1 MANKKKELL
10 SIVVP
15 CYNEEESL
23 PYFYSETMK
32 VLNEFDDDYEL
43 VLVDD
48 GSSDKTIDRMMEL
61 SKNDKNVKYLS
72 FSRNFGKESAMYAGL
87 CNASGDYVAIMDADL
102 QHPPVM
108 LKEMLEAV
116 KSGEYDVAAAKRTTR
131 EGDSKIRTFFAR
143 TFYKLINHVSDA
155 KMMDGAGDFRLMRRN
170 VVDAILSMS
179 EYNRFSKG
187 IFSWIGFKTYW
198 IEFENVERVAGTTSW
213 SFWGLVRYAVDGI
226 VNFSLAPL
234 DLCTITGF
242 VITVFSF
249 VYMAF
254 IVIKYLLVG
263 DPVAGWPTLICIIL
277 ILGGIILINLGI
289 IGQYVGKTYME
300 AKGRPHYIV
309 SKSNKKDIEKVK

>member
-1 MANKKKELL
+1 MANRKKELL
-10 SIVVP
+10 SIIVP

-23 PYFYSETMK
+23 PYFYNETIK
-32 VLNEFDDDYEL
+32 VLSEFDEDYEL
-43 VLVDD
+43 ILVDD
-48 GSSDKTIDRMMEL
+48 GSSDKTIDKMMEL
-61 SKNDKNVKYLS
+61 SKIDEKIKYLS

-108 LKEMLEAV
+108 LKEMLGAV

-143 TFYKLINHVSDA
+143 TFYKVINHVSDA

-242 VITVFSF
+242 VITMFSF
-249 VYMAF
+249 IYMAF